1 MKYVPTEKSIV
12 AANLDKIRKVR
23 TDALKN
29 SGSSGEMQM
38 MSKIVSF
45 EKEVQQMIDN
55 SNSSIGKWLIDIFV
69 GRFRIEQN

>member
-1 MKYVPTEKSIV
+1 MRYVPTEKSIV

-55 SNSSIGKWLIDIFV
+55 SNSSIGKWI
-69 GRFRIEQN
+69 N